1 MAPENDYT
9 KAYSAES
16 YQIIKPCTCNY
27 FSVEFELNRLV
38 SNCNSENT
46 QITPCL
52 EKAYNNLFG
61 SDYNHMVERMKNMS
75 ETALDGK
82 DALTALT
89 GCKQPC
95 ESVGYE
101 IIPILNWN
109 IKHDIDPNGEVFMDG
124 NFSTIIGLT
133 HNPKS
138 TIKLIEEMP
147 RSTCIKFISDI
158 GGIMGVFLGISFWSL
173 YQIIVHPFLE
183 MLQKIF

>member
-1 MAPENDYT
+1 MDVP
-9 KAYSAES
+9 
-16 YQIIKPCTCNY
+16 
-27 FSVEFELNRLV
+27 
-38 SNCNSENT
+38 
-46 QITPCL
+46 
-52 EKAYNNLFG
+52 
-61 SDYNHMVERMKNMS
+61 
-75 ETALDGK
+75 LDGR

-101 IIPILNWN
+101 INPILNWN
-109 IKHDIDPNGEVFMDG
+109 IKHDINPNGEFFMDG
-124 NFSTIIGLT
+124 NFSTIIGVV

-173 YQIIVHPFLE
+173 YQIILHPFLE
-183 MLQKIF
+183 VLHKIF